1 MFWKISLTDIGDIS
15 TWWWKKCSRI
25 CGEMFFKLTLHTRT
39 CQTKNTKPPKYIWWK
54 TMVGTGHFLRF
65 IHSWKNMTHINS
77 KVIFFS
83 DNPIICGKENTLH
96 WSLRLFMC
104 FWKIKPGLKTCLGFH
119 GAIHPYTHSID
130 HRCMRSFM
138 RLWKIKPCLKTCLGF
153 LGAINPYTMCPKCG
167 SHHLEDTQ

>member
-1 MFWKISLTDIGDIS
+1 MYLDLPRILYLYWIWHYLIHILIKAKKEPKMFWKISLTDIGDIS

-39 CQTKNTKPPKYIWWK
+39 CQTKNTKPQKYIWWK

-83 DNPIICGKENTLH
+83 DNPIICGKENT
-96 WSLRLFMC
+96 
-104 FWKIKPGLKTCLGFH
+104 I
-119 GAIHPYTHSID
+119 

-153 LGAINPYTMCPKCG
+153 FGANHPAALLTKNHCQV
-167 SHHLEDTQ
+167 ET